1 MSTSTPFDGST
12 PFEPEPSDSSTQRS
26 LTRTSSVR
34 SLFEGRLDGLTP
46 SHDTATQP
54 HTPGPSASSPTL
66 LGDQSFDAAFLGCSW
81 ATSTPT
87 PGQRIAPGGSDDL
100 GLALG
105 SARGSTSNTSGARNP
120 ANLDTYRQLAEGL
133 GLPSNQADEAVK
145 LATMTPTT
153 ARVYLYAQ
161 MQTGFSLMNRLLR
174 EQQNMAR
181 RADSNWTMNKR
192 TKERMHA
199 LVRIALLTPLPASWK
214 LDLQRTIMRLLITQ
228 GYLSKDLEN
237 YEDRMQHVL
246 AATGKYASQI
256 RHDMKGQI
264 ETSMKTPYIN
274 ILDLTAKIAG
284 PCKAE
289 FPITRNILAGM
300 AYLRGIYEL
309 EAEERNMDSLGD
321 DAWNLLDVKVQ
332 QTREL
337 YKTSE
342 ARANHLA
349 QWLKADEDK
358 YRVVPHNA
366 TMTRSLTTVQEAV
379 FAATQD

>member
-1 MSTSTPFDGST
+1 MSASTPFNGPT
-12 PFEPEPSDSSTQRS
+12 PFEPEPSESSTRCS
-26 LTRTSSVR
+26 LTR
-34 SLFEGRLDGLTP
+34 RLDGLTP
-46 SHDTATQP
+46 SPGMATRP
-54 HTPGPSASSPTL
+54 HTPGPSASPLTS
-66 LGDQSFDAAFLGCSW
+66 LGDQSFDATFLGTTW

-87 PGQRIAPGGSDDL
+87 PGQRGLSSLSDTVAPGGSDDV

-105 SARGSTSNTSGARNP
+105 SVHASGSTSNTVSGANNP
-120 ANLDTYRQLAEGL
+120 ANLDTYRHLAEGL
-133 GLPSNQADEAVK
+133 GLSSNQADEAVK

-161 MQTGFSLMNRLLR
+161 MQTGFSLMNCLLR
-174 EQQNMAR
+174 EQQNTAR
-181 RADSNWTMNKR
+181 RAESNWTMNKR
-192 TKERMHA
+192 TRERMHA

-214 LDLQRTIMRLLITQ
+214 LDLQRTIM

-274 ILDLTAKIAG
+274 VFELTAKIAG

-300 AYLRGIYEL
+300 AYLRGVYEL

-321 DAWNLLDVKVQ
+321 DAWNLLDIRVQ

-342 ARANHLA
+342 ARANHLV

-358 YRVVPHNA
+358 YGVVPHNA
-366 TMTRSLTTVQEAV
+366 TMMRSLTAVQEAV
-379 FAATQD
+379 FTATQKEGQ

>member
-1 MSTSTPFDGST
+1 MSTSTPFDDLT
-12 PFEPEPSDSSTQRS
+12 PFEPEPSESSTQRS

-46 SHDTATQP
+46 SHGTATRP
-54 HTPGPSASSPTL
+54 HTPGPSVNSPTL
-66 LGDQSFDAAFLGCSW
+66 LGDPSFDRGSSSLSDI
-81 ATSTPT
+81 
-87 PGQRIAPGGSDDL
+87 IAPAASDDL
-100 GLALG
+100 ALALG
-105 SARGSTSNTSGARNP
+105 PARGSTSNTSGANNP
-120 ANLDTYRQLAEGL
+120 TNLDAYRQLAEGF

-145 LATMTPTT
+145 LAMMTPTT

-161 MQTGFSLMNRLLR
+161 MQTGFSLMNRFLR
-174 EQQNMAR
+174 EQQNTTR
-181 RADSNWTMNKR
+181 RAESSWTMNKR
-192 TKERMHA
+192 TRERMHA
-199 LVRIALLTPLPASWK
+199 LVHIALLTPLPASWK
-214 LDLQRTIMRLLITQ
+214 LDLQRTIMRLLVNQ

-237 YEDRMQHVL
+237 YEDRTQHVL

-256 RHDMKGQI
+256 RHDMKGQ
-264 ETSMKTPYIN
+264 TPYVN
-274 ILDLTAKIAG
+274 VFELTAKIAG

-321 DAWNLLDVKVQ
+321 DTWNLLDVRVQ
-332 QTREL
+332 RTREL

-358 YRVVPHNA
+358 YGVIPHNA
-366 TMTRSLTTVQEAV
+366 TMTRSLTGVQEAV
-379 FAATQD
+379 FRATQN